1 MAKQNNS
8 LTELQALEGI
18 YEHLSTID
26 NLSDEIG
33 KISTRLSKIEQTHNT
48 TLTTMTAF
56 TESMTQS
63 FEEMLKTKAAE
74 IPAVLCKTE
83 TVQTVVRE
91 QFKETLKELNL
102 KAEVSLERS
111 LKMDEQIEKIKEI
124 AKRSPLLSLHLN
136 LTAKVFAIIL
146 ALLLVLG
153 AAGYI
158 WFINTP
164 MYLGDELYKSYARLN
179 YPNPGAGYST
189 AYRLIEAGERK
200 QLKDEIRR
208 SKHRERSYIAY
219 RDTLRQLL
227 NDPSIFINRIQ
238 YENSER
244 LIDYTDS
251 TYIIKTAHFR
261 KDGSIRITNDQRIS
275 TMADVRNTK
284 GVKWKKIRQR
294 PVRSDM

>member
-8 LTELQALEGI
+8 LTEIQTLEGI

-26 NLSDEIG
+26 DLSTTVSE
-33 KISTRLSKIEQTHNT
+33 ISTRLSKIEQTHNT
-48 TLTTMTAF
+48 SLSKVITF
-56 TESMTQS
+56 TESMTRS
-63 FEEMLKTKAAE
+63 FEEMKKTKAAE
-74 IPAVLCKTE
+74 VPAVLCKPE
-83 TVQTVVRE
+83 TVKTIVKE
-91 QFKETLKELNL
+91 QIKEALEEIDL
-102 KAEVSLERS
+102 KAEVSPEYYER
-111 LKMDEQIEKIKEI
+111 MDKLIK
-124 AKRSPLLSLHLN
+124 RPPLLSLQLN
-136 LTAKVFAIIL
+136 LKAKVFAVVI

-153 AAGYI
+153 AVGYL

-208 SKHRERSYIAY
+208 SEHMEYSYIAH

-227 NDPSIFINRIQ
+227 NDQSIFINRIQ

-251 TYIIKTAHFR
+251 TDVIKTAHFR
-261 KDGSIRITNDQRIS
+261 KDGSIRITDSPEVVTLHDAR
-275 TMADVRNTK
+275 TGKKVR
-284 GVKWKKIRQR
+284 WRS
-294 PVRSDM
+294 VR

>member
-26 NLSDEIG
+26 NLSEEVG
-33 KISTRLSKIEQTHNT
+33 KMSTRLSKIEQAHNT
-48 TLTTMTAF
+48 TLTTVTAF
-56 TESMTQS
+56 TKSMTQS
-63 FEEMLKTKAAE
+63 FEEMKSLKSKE
-74 IPAVLCKTE
+74 VPVSLCKTE
-83 TVQTVVRE
+83 AVKTIVRE
-91 QFKETLKELNL
+91 QMTEALKGIEL
-102 KAEVSLERS
+102 KAEVSPEYYER
-111 LKMDEQIEKIKEI
+111 MDKLIK
-124 AKRSPLLSLHLN
+124 RPPLLSLHLN
-136 LTAKVFAIIL
+136 LTAKVFAIIM

-164 MYLGDELYKSYARLN
+164 MYLGNELYKSYTRLN

-208 SKHRERSYIAY
+208 SEHRERSYIAH

-238 YENSER
+238 YENFER

-251 TYIIKTAHFR
+251 TDIIKTAHFR
-261 KDGSIRITNDQRIS
+261 KDGSIRITDSPEVVTLHNARTLKLIKWQK
-275 TMADVRNTK
+275 VR
-284 GVKWKKIRQR
+284 
-294 PVRSDM
+294 

>member
-26 NLSDEIG
+26 HLSEEVG
-33 KISTRLSKIEQTHNT
+33 KLSTRLSKIEQTHNT

-63 FEEMLKTKAAE
+63 FEEMKNTKATE
-74 IPAVLCKTE
+74 VPVSLCKTE
-83 TVQTVVRE
+83 AVKTIVKE
-91 QFKETLKELNL
+91 QMTEALKGIDL
-102 KAEVSLERS
+102 KAEVSTEYYER
-111 LKMDEQIEKIKEI
+111 MDKLIK
-124 AKRSPLLSLHLN
+124 RPPLLSLHLN
-136 LTAKVFAIIL
+136 LTAKVFAIIM
-146 ALLLVLG
+146 ALLLILG
-153 AAGYI
+153 AAGYVL
-158 WFINTP
+158 FINTP

-189 AYRLIEAGERK
+189 AYRLIEVGERK
-200 QLKDEIRR
+200 LLKDEIRR
-208 SKHRERSYIAY
+208 SEHRERSYIAH

-251 TYIIKTAHFR
+251 TDIIKAAHFR
-261 KDGSIRITNDQRIS
+261 KDGSIRITDSPEVVTLHDARTEKKVRWI
-275 TMADVRNTK
+275 DVK
-284 GVKWKKIRQR
+284 
-294 PVRSDM
+294 

>member
-1 MAKQNNS
+1 M
-8 LTELQALEGI
+8 
-18 YEHLSTID
+18 
-26 NLSDEIG
+26 
-33 KISTRLSKIEQTHNT
+33 STRLSKIEQAHNT
-48 TLTTMTAF
+48 TLTTVTSF
-56 TESMTQS
+56 TKSMTQS
-63 FEEMLKTKAAE
+63 FEEMKSLKSKE
-74 IPAVLCKTE
+74 VPVSLCKTE
-83 TVQTVVRE
+83 TVKTIVRE
-91 QFKETLKELNL
+91 QMTEALKGIDL
-102 KAEVSLERS
+102 KAEVSPEYYERMDKLIKRPS
-111 LKMDEQIEKIKEI
+111 L
-124 AKRSPLLSLHLN
+124 LFLHLN
-136 LTAKVFAIIL
+136 LTAKVFAIIM

-208 SKHRERSYIAY
+208 SEHRERSYIAH

-251 TYIIKTAHFR
+251 TDIIKTAHFR
-261 KDGSIRITNDQRIS
+261 KDGSIRITDSPEVVTLHDARTGKKIKWK
-275 TMADVRNTK
+275 DVRK
-284 GVKWKKIRQR
+284 
-294 PVRSDM
+294 

>member
-26 NLSDEIG
+26 NLSEEVG
-33 KISTRLSKIEQTHNT
+33 KMSTRLSKIEQAHNT
-48 TLTTMTAF
+48 TLTTVTAF
-56 TESMTQS
+56 TKSMTQS
-63 FEEMLKTKAAE
+63 FEEMKSLKSKE
-74 IPAVLCKTE
+74 VPVSLCKTE
-83 TVQTVVRE
+83 AVKTIVRE
-91 QFKETLKELNL
+91 QMTEALKGIDL
-102 KAEVSLERS
+102 KAEVSPEYYER
-111 LKMDEQIEKIKEI
+111 MDKLIK
-124 AKRSPLLSLHLN
+124 RPPLLSLHLN
-136 LTAKVFAIIL
+136 LTAKVFAIIM
-146 ALLLVLG
+146 AMLLVLG

-164 MYLGDELYKSYARLN
+164 MYLGDELYKSYTRLN
-179 YPNPGAGYST
+179 YPNPGAGYTT
-189 AYRLIEAGERK
+189 AYRLVEAGERK

-208 SKHRERSYIAY
+208 SEHRERSYIAH

-251 TYIIKTAHFR
+251 TDVIKTAHFR
-261 KDGSIRITNDQRIS
+261 KDGSIRITDSPEVLTLHDAR
-275 TMADVRNTK
+275 TMKKVRWIDVK
-284 GVKWKKIRQR
+284 
-294 PVRSDM
+294 

>member
-26 NLSDEIG
+26 NLSEEVG

-48 TLTTMTAF
+48 TLTTMSAF

-63 FEEMLKTKAAE
+63 FEEMKNTKSTE
-74 IPAVLCKTE
+74 VPVSLCKTE
-83 TVQTVVRE
+83 AVKTIVRE
-91 QFKETLKELNL
+91 QMTEALKGIDL
-102 KAEVSLERS
+102 KAEVSPEYYER
-111 LKMDEQIEKIKEI
+111 MDKLIK
-124 AKRSPLLSLHLN
+124 RPPLLSLHLN
-136 LTAKVFAIIL
+136 LTAKVFAIIM
-146 ALLLVLG
+146 ALFLVFG
-153 AAGYI
+153 AAGYV

-164 MYLGDELYKSYARLN
+164 MYLGNELYKSYTRLN

-208 SKHRERSYIAY
+208 SEHRERSYIAH

-251 TYIIKTAHFR
+251 TDIIKTAHFR
-261 KDGSIRITNDQRIS
+261 KDGSIRITDSPEVLTLHDAR
-275 TMADVRNTK
+275 TMKKVRWIDVK
-284 GVKWKKIRQR
+284 
-294 PVRSDM
+294 

>member
-26 NLSDEIG
+26 HLSEEVG
-33 KISTRLSKIEQTHNT
+33 KLSTRLSKIEQTHNT

-56 TESMTQS
+56 TESMTQL
-63 FEEMLKTKAAE
+63 FEEMKNTKATE
-74 IPAVLCKTE
+74 VPVSLCKTE
-83 TVQTVVRE
+83 AVKTIVKE
-91 QFKETLKELNL
+91 QMTEALKGIDL
-102 KAEVSLERS
+102 KAEVSTEYYER
-111 LKMDEQIEKIKEI
+111 MDKLIK
-124 AKRSPLLSLHLN
+124 RPPLLSLHLN
-136 LTAKVFAIIL
+136 LTAKVFAIIM

-164 MYLGDELYKSYARLN
+164 MYLGNELYKSYTRLN

-208 SKHRERSYIAY
+208 SEHRERSYIAH

-227 NDPSIFINRIQ
+227 NDPSIFINRIH
-238 YENSER
+238 YGNSER

-251 TYIIKTAHFR
+251 TDVIKTAHFR
-261 KDGSIRITNDQRIS
+261 KDGSIRITDSPEVLTLHDAR
-275 TMADVRNTK
+275 TMKKVRWIDVK
-284 GVKWKKIRQR
+284 
-294 PVRSDM
+294 

>member
-26 NLSDEIG
+26 NLSEEVG
-33 KISTRLSKIEQTHNT
+33 KMSTRLSKIEQAHNT
-48 TLTTMTAF
+48 TLTTVTAF
-56 TESMTQS
+56 TKSMTQS
-63 FEEMLKTKAAE
+63 FEEMKSLKSKE
-74 IPAVLCKTE
+74 VPVSLCKTE
-83 TVQTVVRE
+83 AVKTIVRE
-91 QFKETLKELNL
+91 QMTEALKGIDL
-102 KAEVSLERS
+102 KAEVSPEYYER
-111 LKMDEQIEKIKEI
+111 MDKLIK
-124 AKRSPLLSLHLN
+124 RPPLLFLHLN
-136 LTAKVFAIIL
+136 LTAKVFAIIM

-164 MYLGDELYKSYARLN
+164 MYLGDELYKSYTRLN

-208 SKHRERSYIAY
+208 SEHRERSYIAH

-251 TYIIKTAHFR
+251 TDIIKTAHFR
-261 KDGSIRITNDQRIS
+261 KDGSIRITDSPEVLTLHDAR
-275 TMADVRNTK
+275 TMKKVRWIDVK
-284 GVKWKKIRQR
+284 
-294 PVRSDM
+294 

>member
-26 NLSDEIG
+26 NLSEEVG
-33 KISTRLSKIEQTHNT
+33 KMSTRLSKIEQAHNT
-48 TLTTMTAF
+48 TLTTVTSF
-56 TESMTQS
+56 TKSMTQS
-63 FEEMLKTKAAE
+63 FEEMKSLKSKE
-74 IPAVLCKTE
+74 VPVSLCKTE
-83 TVQTVVRE
+83 AVKTIVRE
-91 QFKETLKELNL
+91 QMTEALKGIDL
-102 KAEVSLERS
+102 KAEVSPEYYVR
-111 LKMDEQIEKIKEI
+111 MDKLIK
-124 AKRSPLLSLHLN
+124 RPPLLSFHLN
-136 LTAKVFAIIL
+136 LTAKVFAIIMT
-146 ALLLVLG
+146 LLLVLG

-164 MYLGDELYKSYARLN
+164 MYLGNELYKSYTRLN

-208 SKHRERSYIAY
+208 SEHRERSYIAH

-227 NDPSIFINRIQ
+227 NDQSIFINRIQ
-238 YENSER
+238 YENTER

-251 TYIIKTAHFR
+251 TDIIKSAHFR
-261 KDGSIRITNDQRIS
+261 KDGSVRITDDSNIVTLYDAQ
-275 TMADVRNTK
+275 N
-284 GVKWKKIRQR
+284 KKIKWIKIK
-294 PVRSDM
+294 

>member
-26 NLSDEIG
+26 HLSEEVG
-33 KISTRLSKIEQTHNT
+33 KLSTRLSKIEQTHDT

-56 TESMTQS
+56 TKSMTQS
-63 FEEMLKTKAAE
+63 FEEMKSLKSKE
-74 IPAVLCKTE
+74 VPVSLCKAEAVKTI
-83 TVQTVVRE
+83 VRE
-91 QFKETLKELNL
+91 QITEALKGIDL
-102 KAEVSLERS
+102 KAEVSPEYYVR
-111 LKMDEQIEKIKEI
+111 MDKLIK
-124 AKRSPLLSLHLN
+124 RPPLLSLHLN
-136 LTAKVFAIIL
+136 LTAKVFAIIM
-146 ALLLVLG
+146 AVLLVLG
-153 AAGYI
+153 AAGYV

-189 AYRLIEAGERK
+189 AYRLVEAGERM

-208 SKHRERSYIAY
+208 SEHRERSYIAH

-251 TYIIKTAHFR
+251 TDIIKTAHFR
-261 KDGSIRITNDQRIS
+261 KDGSVRITDSPEVVTLHDAR
-275 TMADVRNTK
+275 TMKKVR
-284 GVKWKKIRQR
+284 WKK
-294 PVRSDM
+294 VRE

>member
-26 NLSDEIG
+26 HLSEEVG

-48 TLTTMTAF
+48 TLTTMIAF
-56 TESMTQS
+56 KESMTRS
-63 FEEMLKTKAAE
+63 FEEMKNTKATE
-74 IPAVLCKTE
+74 VPVSLCKTE
-83 TVQTVVRE
+83 AVKTIVRE
-91 QFKETLKELNL
+91 QVKEALKELDL
-102 KAEVSLERS
+102 KAEVSPES
-111 LKMDEQIEKIKEI
+111 SQQMNEQIEKMKEI
-124 AKRSPLLSLHLN
+124 AKRPPLLSLHLN
-136 LTAKVFAIIL
+136 LTAKVFAIIM
-146 ALLLVLG
+146 ALLFVLG
-153 AAGYI
+153 IAGYV

-200 QLKDEIRR
+200 QLKDEIKR
-208 SKHRERSYIAY
+208 SEHRERSYIAH

-251 TYIIKTAHFR
+251 TDIIKTAHFR
-261 KDGSIRITNDQRIS
+261 KDGSIRITDDQRIS

>member
-26 NLSDEIG
+26 NLSEEVG
-33 KISTRLSKIEQTHNT
+33 KMSTRLSKIEQAHNT
-48 TLTTMTAF
+48 TLTTVTSF
-56 TESMTQS
+56 TKSMTQS
-63 FEEMLKTKAAE
+63 FEEMKSLKSKE
-74 IPAVLCKTE
+74 VPVSLCKTE
-83 TVQTVVRE
+83 TVKTIVRE
-91 QFKETLKELNL
+91 QMTEALKGIDL
-102 KAEVSLERS
+102 KAEVSPEYYER
-111 LKMDEQIEKIKEI
+111 MDKLIK
-124 AKRSPLLSLHLN
+124 RPPLLFLHLN
-136 LTAKVFAIIL
+136 LTAKVFAIIM

-153 AAGYI
+153 VAGYI

-164 MYLGDELYKSYARLN
+164 MYLGDELYKSYTRLN

-208 SKHRERSYIAY
+208 SEHRERSYIAH

-251 TYIIKTAHFR
+251 TDIIKTAHFR
-261 KDGSIRITNDQRIS
+261 KDGSVCITDDQRVLLIED
-275 TMADVRNTK
+275 AKNRR
-284 GVKWKKIRQR
+284 GIKWKK
-294 PVRSDM
+294 VR

>member
-1 MAKQNNS
+1 MALRNII
-8 LTELQALEGI
+8 TETTAEAYLSQVLGPKIEAIEENIEQTKLDQKTT
-18 YEHLSTID
+18 LSTI
-26 NLSDEIG
+26 I
-33 KISTRLSKIEQTHNT
+33 T
-48 TLTTMTAF
+48 F

-63 FEEMLKTKAAE
+63 FEEMKNTKAAA
-74 IPAVLCKTE
+74 IPVSVCKTE
-83 TVQTVVRE
+83 DVKSIVRE
-91 QFKETLKELNL
+91 QIKETLAEIDL
-102 KAEVSLERS
+102 KAEVSPESSRR
-111 LKMDEQIEKIKEI
+111 MDEQIEKMKEI
-124 AKRSPLLSLHLN
+124 AKRPPLLSLHLN
-136 LTAKVFAIIL
+136 LTAKVFTIII

-153 AAGYI
+153 IGGYV

-208 SKHRERSYIAY
+208 SKHREYSYIAH

-227 NDPSIFINRIQ
+227 NDHSIFINRIQ

-251 TYIIKTAHFR
+251 TGIIKAAHFR
-261 KDGSIRITNDQRIS
+261 KDGSIRITDSHEVVTPHDAR
-275 TMADVRNTK
+275 TMK
-284 GVKWKKIRQR
+284 KVKWKKIRE
-294 PVRSDM
+294 VCLEF

>member
-26 NLSDEIG
+26 NLSEEVG
-33 KISTRLSKIEQTHNT
+33 KLSTRLSKIEQAHNT
-48 TLTTMTAF
+48 TLTTVTSF
-56 TESMTQS
+56 TKSMTQS
-63 FEEMLKTKAAE
+63 FEEMKSLKSKE
-74 IPAVLCKTE
+74 VPVSLCKTE
-83 TVQTVVRE
+83 TLKTIVRE
-91 QFKETLKELNL
+91 QMTEALKGIDL
-102 KAEVSLERS
+102 KAEVSPEYYER
-111 LKMDEQIEKIKEI
+111 MDKLIK
-124 AKRSPLLSLHLN
+124 RPPLLSLHLN
-136 LTAKVFAIIL
+136 LTAKVFAIIM
-146 ALLLVLG
+146 AVLLVLG

-208 SKHRERSYIAY
+208 SEHRERSYIAH

-251 TYIIKTAHFR
+251 TDVIKTAYFR
-261 KDGSIRITNDQRIS
+261 KDGSIRITDSPEVLTLHDAR
-275 TMADVRNTK
+275 TMKKVRWIDVK
-284 GVKWKKIRQR
+284 
-294 PVRSDM
+294 